1 MEELIDEILKRSEEL
16 QECIAK
22 EKKTIIVLSALRKGR
37 EADQYIAIFNMREI
51 INQSLQYGD
60 YRRAL
65 RYLLAAENLL
75 KRIELEKG
83 SAEREMTNL
92 ILKR

>member
-22 EKKTIIVLSALRKGR
+22 EKKTIILLS
-37 EADQYIAIFNMREI
+37 ADQYIAIFNMREI